1 MSGSA
6 KREELRLLDV
16 TDLRARLKQV
26 ETVEDIYLSTETEAE
41 ESRAGVVE
49 GGQREG
55 RAVRGRDV
63 RGWPPSSASF
73 SSSVIAGAAT

>member
-1 MSGSA
+1 M
-6 KREELRLLDV
+6 
-16 TDLRARLKQV
+16 
-26 ETVEDIYLSTETEAE
+26 EDIYLSTETEAE
-41 ESRAGVVE
+41 ESRRGVVE

-63 RGWPPSSASF
+63 RGWPPSSSSF